1 MRAFC
6 LALLLIAAA
15 TPASAAYCSKDVL
28 AAFEKQRTSK
38 VFRVE
43 FSQPSAEGEVHMKID
58 YMPPDKMLQS
68 VTSPAMPGEQQT
80 MLVGNRAY
88 AGTSGAF
95 EELLPQFTQS
105 IVAEFAEAVGE
116 PKNLGAFECLGNT
129 KIDDQ
134 EFLAYRLSEKVPEG
148 ADTSKIMT
156 RTVYIDPATGK
167 PAYNV
172 VSALSGSADPVIK
185 IKYSYPT
192 DVEIVA
198 PTNAPVQ
205 KLH

>member
-1 MRAFC
+1 MRASY

-15 TPASAAYCSKDVL
+15 TPAFADDCSKEVL

-43 FSQPSAEGEVHMKID
+43 FSQPSAEGDVHMIID
-58 YMPPDKMLQS
+58 YMPPDKMLQT

-88 AGTSGAF
+88 AGSGGAF

-105 IVAEFAEAVGE
+105 IVAEFAQAVGE
-116 PKNLGAFECLGNT
+116 PKNLGAFECVGNS
-129 KIDDQ
+129 KIDGQD
-134 EFLAYRLSEKVPEG
+134 FIAYRLSEKAADG
-148 ADTSKIMT
+148 ADTSKVMA
-156 RTVYIDPATGK
+156 RTVYVDSATGK
-167 PAYNV
+167 PAYNIIA
-172 VSALSGSADPVIK
+172 ALSGTAPPALKV
-185 IKYSYPT
+185 KYSYPT

-198 PTNAPVQ
+198 PVNAPVQ